1 MDDFK
6 WSEEYRHQCEVRYV
20 LTLRK
25 YGNKFAVD
33 YMNSVLKARG
43 KKAYNQLNTDQI
55 EQWSKG
61 NRGDKGDW
69 R

>member
-1 MDDFK
+1 MK
-6 WSEEYRHQCEVRYV
+6 PTWTEEYRHQSEVRYV
-20 LTLRK
+20 LMLRK

-33 YMNSVLKARG
+33 YLNKVLDARG
-43 KKAYNQLNTDQI
+43 QKAYNRLNTDQI

-61 NRGDKGDW
+61 NRGEKGGW